1 MPDKTAVK
9 YVVKKSR
16 EFYANAVL
24 MRCLSFALFSPAN
37 GGVRC
42 RRGSRSVSR
51 APLNALC
58 VGICSSQLL
67 RCGGNCV
74 GSRDRRGYIKAEH
87 RERQPQMAR
96 PRSLPRHSKLRS
108 LCSNPDFDL
117 SAKDVKPGNCLPL
130 RGAIYRVP
138 RDAISGF
145 GFPDR
150 DIPNTLGDPPDELLN
165 ARAP

>member
-37 GGVRC
+37 GGVRY

-130 RGAIYRVP
+130 RGADLSCPTR
-138 RDAISGF
+138 
-145 GFPDR
+145 R
-150 DIPNTLGDPPDELLN
+150 DIRFWLPRPGYPEYIGAIRLMSF
-165 ARAP
+165 